1 MSAFAVSAI
10 GRDRPGIIAAV
21 TEVLVHFAVNID
33 DAQGGLL
40 RGHFSLTLI
49 CSGGD
54 HLEEADLER
63 ALQGVRERLDL
74 EAVTVRRVETLA
86 PAEPPRPTHRVRVTT
101 QDRPGIVHAVCS
113 ALAAA
118 EVSVIQLVTRTKGPG
133 AEATM
138 ELGIEAPDDEA
149 ATDAGE
155 RLARIASAAE
165 VEILFAP
172 VRARDRAVG
181 AAMPKG

>member
-1 MSAFAVSAI
+1 VSAFAVSAI

-21 TEVLVHFAVNID
+21 TEVLAQFAVNID

-63 ALQGVRERLDL
+63 ALQGVRDRLEL
-74 EAVTVRRVETLA
+74 EAVSVRRVEALA
-86 PAEPPRPTHRVRVTT
+86 PADAPRATHRVRVSTH
-101 QDRPGIVHAVCS
+101 DRPGIVHAVCS

-118 EVSVIQLVTRTKGPG
+118 DVTVIQLVTRTEGPG

-138 ELGIEAPDDEA
+138 ELRVAALDEEA
-149 ATDAGE
+149 ARAAGE
-155 RLARIASAAE
+155 RLARIAAAAE

-172 VRARDRAVG
+172 MRQRRGAVG
-181 AAMPKG
+181 GAVPRG